1 MDELTAHYNKFNE
14 DKRLMRRHGQVEY
27 ITSMKYIHKYL
38 EILQGENAKLGTS
51 REIDAESMAVG
62 RQSTLRVLDIGAGT
76 GRYAVELAKEGYDVT
91 AVEYVRYNLGRLKQN
106 ADRAEKECREA
117 GKGFS
122 LQACQ
127 GDARKLKRFADAGF
141 DLTLLFGPMYHLY
154 SFEDKL
160 QALTEAK
167 RVTRSGGYILVAY
180 LMNEYGVLTYG
191 FKEGH
196 ALECI
201 ADGRLDEDY
210 HCHSKEEDL
219 YDYVRLEDMAAL
231 RHAAGL
237 EHVQTISADGPADYM
252 RRELHAMSE
261 EMFAK
266 FIEYH
271 LSTCERPELLGA
283 GAHTVDILRKNVTNF
298 VTNDPAK

>member
-38 EILQGENAKLGTS
+38 EILQGENAKDT
-51 REIDAESMAVG
+51 
-62 RQSTLRVLDIGAGT
+62 TLQILDIGAGT

-91 AVEYVRYNLGRLKQN
+91 AVEYVKYNLGRLKQN
-106 ADRAEKECREA
+106 ANVAKKECQEA
-117 GKGFS
+117 GQEFL
-122 LQACQ
+122 LQAYQ
-127 GDARKLKRFADAGF
+127 GDARKLKRFAEDTF

-160 QALTEAK
+160 QALMEAK
-167 RVTRSGGYILVAY
+167 RVTRPGGYILVAY

-196 ALECI
+196 ALECM

-219 YDYVRLEDMAAL
+219 YDYVRLEDMEAL

-252 RRELHAMSE
+252 RRELNAMSE

-266 FIEYH
+266 FIVYH
-271 LSTCERPELLGA
+271 LSTC
-283 GAHTVDILRKNVTNF
+283 
-298 VTNDPAK
+298 

>member
-38 EILQGENAKLGTS
+38 EILQGENAKDT
-51 REIDAESMAVG
+51 
-62 RQSTLRVLDIGAGT
+62 TLQILDIGAGT

-91 AVEYVRYNLGRLKQN
+91 AVEYVKYNLGRLKQN
-106 ADRAEKECREA
+106 ANVAKKEGQEA
-117 GKGFS
+117 GKEFL
-122 LQACQ
+122 LQAYQ
-127 GDARKLKRFADAGF
+127 GDARKLKRFAEDTF

-160 QALTEAK
+160 QALMEAK
-167 RVTRSGGYILVAY
+167 RVTKPDGYILVAY

-196 ALECI
+196 ALECM

-219 YDYVRLEDMAAL
+219 YDYVRLEDMEAL

-252 RRELHAMSE
+252 RRELNAMSE

-283 GAHTVDILRKNVTNF
+283 GAHTVDILRCK
-298 VTNDPAK
+298 KSHLG

>member
-38 EILQGENAKLGTS
+38 EILQGENAKDT
-51 REIDAESMAVG
+51 
-62 RQSTLRVLDIGAGT
+62 TLQILDIGAGT
-76 GRYAVELAKEGYDVT
+76 GRYAVELAKEGHDVT
-91 AVEYVRYNLGRLKQN
+91 AVEYVKYNLGRLKQN
-106 ADRAEKECREA
+106 ANVAKKECQEA
-117 GKGFS
+117 GKEFL
-122 LQACQ
+122 LQAYQ
-127 GDARKLKRFADAGF
+127 GDARKLKRFAEDTF

-167 RVTRSGGYILVAY
+167 RVPRPGGYIMVAY

-191 FKEGH
+191 FKEGN
-196 ALECI
+196 AIACI
-201 ADGRLDEDY
+201 EDGRLDDNF
-210 HCHSKEEDL
+210 HCHSTEKDL
-219 YDYVRLEDMAAL
+219 YDYVRLEDMKEL
-231 RHAAGL
+231 RDAAGL

-252 RRELHAMSE
+252 RRKLNAMSE

-283 GAHTVDILRKNVTNF
+283 GAHTVDILRCK
-298 VTNDPAK
+298 KSHLG

>member
-1 MDELTAHYNKFNE
+1 MMDELTAHYNKFNE
-14 DKRLMRRHGQVEY
+14 DKRLTRRHGQVEY
-27 ITSMKYIHKYL
+27 ITTMKYIHKYL
-38 EILQGENAKLGTS
+38 DILQGKNAKDSGFETGS
-51 REIDAESMAVG
+51 AIPADGGMAP
-62 RQSTLRVLDIGAGT
+62 LRILDIGAGT
-76 GRYAVELAKEGYDVT
+76 GRYAVELAKEGYELT
-91 AVEYVRYNLGRLKQN
+91 AVEYVKYNLGRLKQN
-106 ADRAEKECREA
+106 ADRAEAECQEA
-117 GKGFS
+117 GKEFS
-122 LQACQ
+122 LQAYQ
-127 GDARKLKRFADAGF
+127 GDARKLKRFADASF

-167 RVTRSGGYILVAY
+167 RVTRPGGYILVAY

-196 ALECI
+196 ALECM
-201 ADGRLDEDY
+201 ADGRLDEGY

-219 YDYVRLEDMAAL
+219 YDYVRLEDMEAL

-283 GAHTVDILRKNVTNF
+283 GAHTVDILRCK
-298 VTNDPAK
+298 KSHLG

>member
-38 EILQGENAKLGTS
+38 EILQGENAKDT
-51 REIDAESMAVG
+51 
-62 RQSTLRVLDIGAGT
+62 TLQILDIGAGT

-91 AVEYVRYNLGRLKQN
+91 ALEYVRYNLGRLKQN
-106 ADRAEKECREA
+106 ADRAEKECCA
-117 GKGFS
+117 VGKKFF
-122 LQACQ
+122 LQAYQ
-127 GDARKLKRFADAGF
+127 GDARKLKRFADASF

-167 RVTRSGGYILVAY
+167 RVTRPGGYILVAY

-191 FKEGH
+191 FKEGN
-196 ALECI
+196 AIACI
-201 ADGRLDEDY
+201 EDGRLDDNF
-210 HCHSKEEDL
+210 HCHSTEKDL
-219 YDYVRLEDMAAL
+219 YDYVRLEDMKEL
-231 RHAAGL
+231 RDAAGL

-252 RRELHAMSE
+252 RRELNTMSE

-283 GAHTVDILRKNVTNF
+283 GAHTVDILRCK
-298 VTNDPAK
+298 KSHLG

>member
-38 EILQGENAKLGTS
+38 EILQGENAKDT
-51 REIDAESMAVG
+51 
-62 RQSTLRVLDIGAGT
+62 TLQILDIGAGT

-91 AVEYVRYNLGRLKQN
+91 AVEYVKYNLGRLKQN
-106 ADRAEKECREA
+106 ANVAKKECQEA
-117 GKGFS
+117 GKEFL
-122 LQACQ
+122 LQAYQ
-127 GDARKLKRFADAGF
+127 GDARKLKRFAEDTF

-160 QALTEAK
+160 QALMEAK
-167 RVTRSGGYILVAY
+167 RVTKPDGYILVAY

-191 FKEGH
+191 FKEGN
-196 ALECI
+196 ALECM

-219 YDYVRLEDMAAL
+219 YDYVRLEDMEAL

-252 RRELHAMSE
+252 RRELNAMSE

-283 GAHTVDILRKNVTNF
+283 GAHTVDILRCK
-298 VTNDPAK
+298 KSHLG

>member
-38 EILQGENAKLGTS
+38 EILQGENAKDT
-51 REIDAESMAVG
+51 
-62 RQSTLRVLDIGAGT
+62 TLQILDIGAGT

-91 AVEYVRYNLGRLKQN
+91 AVEYVKYNLGRLKQN
-106 ADRAEKECREA
+106 ADVAKTECQEA
-117 GKGFS
+117 GKEF
-122 LQACQ
+122 LLRAYQ
-127 GDARKLKRFADAGF
+127 GDARKLKRFAEDTF

-160 QALTEAK
+160 QALMEAK
-167 RVTRSGGYILVAY
+167 RVTKPDGYILVAY
-180 LMNEYGVLTYG
+180 LMNEYGV
-191 FKEGH
+191 KEGN
-196 ALECI
+196 AIACI
-201 ADGRLDEDY
+201 EDGRLDDNF
-210 HCHSKEEDL
+210 HCHSTEKDL
-219 YDYVRLEDMAAL
+219 YDYVRLEDMKEL
-231 RHAAGL
+231 RDAAGL

-252 RRELHAMSE
+252 RRELNAMSE
-261 EMFAK
+261 ELFAK

-283 GAHTVDILRKNVTNF
+283 GAHTVDILRCK
-298 VTNDPAK
+298 KSHLG